1 MPALQAAVDATFDA
15 RIGDISGRGKLAA
28 DMREIWL
35 MQPRFDKRT
44 GSSPAALVAQPR
56 FRAAFDFMRLRAE
69 AGEVDPALA
78 QWWEDYSTGD
88 DDTRRDLVEAARKQQ
103 QSRPREPKPAPRDP
117 RPLKTEAA
125 PAPAP
130 DAERAPAPAPRVSA
144 AKQQMLKL
152 VAAARAALADGATDD
167 DRAALRGLLDNA
179 EMPFGTVGP
188 DAPPLTATQQLLRDF
203 ADQLLLAIAEGASE
217 SEIASARSL
226 MDKVEKKANTVRR
239 RRGGGGRR
247 KSADAPAF
255 KDDEDDDGDAAD

>member
-1 MPALQAAVDATFDA
+1 
-15 RIGDISGRGKLAA
+15 
-28 DMREIWL
+28 

-44 GSSPAALVAQPR
+44 GSSPASMLAQPR

-69 AGEVDPALA
+69 AGEVDEALA
-78 QWWEDYSTGD
+78 QWWEDYSTSD
-88 DDTRRDLVEAARKQQ
+88 DEQRRELVESVRKHQ
-103 QSRPREPKPAPRDP
+103 QSKPREPRAAPRDP
-117 RPLKTEAA
+117 RPLKAAA
-125 PAPAP
+125 PAAPAP
-130 DAERAPAPAPRVSA
+130 DAERAPAPAPRVSV

-179 EMPFGTVGP
+179 EMPFGSVGP

-203 ADQLLLAIAEGASE
+203 ADQLLVAIADGATE
-217 SEIASARSL
+217 SDAASARVL

-247 KSADAPAF
+247 KTAGPAMQ
-255 KDDEDDDGDAAD
+255 DDEDDDGDTAE